1 MKKIDTPVQL
11 IDQVYDAI
19 LNAICSGA
27 IAPNERITQEGLA
40 LQLGVSRQPILQ
52 AIHLLK
58 LHGFITDAGKKGVMV
73 TALEPVQLMHLY
85 QIRAAL
91 DSLAARQAAKCI
103 REAECAESIL
113 TGRALI
119 QVGFSL
125 EANGTT
131 SDLIKA
137 DINFHQH
144 IYQMSGNPMI
154 TQTTALHWHHI
165 RRAMGAILGNE
176 VRLRRQ
182 VWREHEAIFDAICQ
196 GDIELAGT
204 LASQHAE
211 SAAAHLANILQHSE
225 KLMPH
230 KQV

>member
-1 MKKIDTPVQL
+1 MQKIDAPVQL

-19 LNAICSGA
+19 LNAICSGT

-73 TALEPVQLMHLY
+73 TALDPEQLINLY

-91 DSLAARQAAKCI
+91 DSLAARQAAKRI
-103 REAECAESIL
+103 HEAGNKDAIEE
-113 TGRALI
+113 GRALI

-125 EANGTT
+125 ETNGTT
-131 SDLIKA
+131 SDLVKA
-137 DINFHQH
+137 DMNFHQH
-144 IYQMSGNPMI
+144 IYKMSGNPMI

-165 RRAMGAILGNE
+165 HRAMGAILQND
-176 VRLRRQ
+176 VRPRLQ
-182 VWREHEAIFDAICQ
+182 VWREHEAIFEAICQ
-196 GDIELAGT
+196 GNIELAGT

-211 SAAAHLANILQHSE
+211 SAAEHLASVLKRSE
-225 KLMPH
+225 TIIQH
-230 KQV
+230 KQA